1 MTSELTRKDDTS
13 KRLLRIA
20 RECKLVRKNGC
31 ILADCVVELPCPNKH
46 PPKTGDGFCV
56 SWDNGTKRNAIEQ
69 KSKVTT

>member
-1 MTSELTRKDDTS
+1 MTSELS
-13 KRLLRIA
+13 
-20 RECKLVRKNGC
+20 RKNGC
-31 ILADCVVELPCPNKH
+31 IKTDCIVELPCPNKH